1 MAKQFRFPLEKIL
14 DYKKNIEDIKA
25 GELNRSREKKKKEE
39 DKLKYI
45 EDKKEEILIEN
56 DSQENMTINQ
66 LNIATDYLFQ
76 LNDQIEKGTAK
87 VLDADTEVDNK
98 LDNLNEASKDKKA
111 VEKLRERKLS
121 EHKIFKKKV
130 ERKKTDEIAN
140 RSNQI
145 KREITS

>member
-14 DYKKNIEDIKA
+14 DYKKNIEDLKA

>member
-1 MAKQFRFPLEKIL
+1 MAKQFRFPLEKVL
-14 DYKKNIEDIKA
+14 DYKKSIEDLKA
-25 GELNRSREKKKKEE
+25 GELNRSREKKKTEE

-56 DSQENMTINQ
+56 DSQGNITINQ
-66 LNIATDYLFQ
+66 LNITTDYLFQ
-76 LNDQIEKGTAK
+76 LNDQLEKGTAR
-87 VLDADTEVDNK
+87 VLDANTEVENK

-121 EHKIFKKKV
+121 EHKILNKKV
-130 ERKKTDEIAN
+130 EIKKTDEIAN
-140 RSNQI
+140 RTDQI

>member
-14 DYKKNIEDIKA
+14 DYKKNIEDLKA

-76 LNDQIEKGTAK
+76 LNDQIEKGAAK

-140 RSNQI
+140 RNNQI